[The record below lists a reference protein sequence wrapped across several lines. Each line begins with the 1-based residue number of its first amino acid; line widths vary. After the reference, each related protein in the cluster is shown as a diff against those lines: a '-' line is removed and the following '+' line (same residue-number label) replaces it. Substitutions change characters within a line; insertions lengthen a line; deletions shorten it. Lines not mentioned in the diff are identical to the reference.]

1 MIRTHCQI
9 SYKTHQPTNPPTE
22 NKQLDEVIK
31 SLDQATDALRE
42 AASNYP
48 KTKYVNNHYARNN
61 VIFKKIIEGPN

>member
-1 MIRTHCQI
+1 MN
-9 SYKTHQPTNPPTE
+9 SDSDSL
-22 NKQLDEVIK
+22 QLDEVLK

-48 KTKYVNNHYARNN
+48 KTKYVYHYNHYARNN